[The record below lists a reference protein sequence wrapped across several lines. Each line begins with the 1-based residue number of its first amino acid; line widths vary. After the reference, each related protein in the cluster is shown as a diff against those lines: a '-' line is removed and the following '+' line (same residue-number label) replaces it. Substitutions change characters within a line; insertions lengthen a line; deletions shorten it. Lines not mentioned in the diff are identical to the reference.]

1 MAATAL
7 ALTGLAVLGIGH
19 WRRRAPALPPV
30 ERDIAD
36 ISFGAAAGGPML
48 ALERAPSPAPSQA
61 PAMPEPGAAPGAG
74 DLPVPTTY
82 AEALEILGASPEA
95 STSAIK
101 KIVDGLRQS
110 WHPDHARS
118 EADRLHRE
126 ARVCQINVA
135 WDLVSQQRSA
145 A

>member
-1 MAATAL
+1 
-7 ALTGLAVLGIGH
+7 VLGFRR
-19 WRRRAPALPPV
+19 WRRRAPAPPPV

-36 ISFGAAAGGPML
+36 ISFGGAPGGSML
-48 ALERAPSPAPSQA
+48 ALERVPAAPDAPAPHMSE
-61 PAMPEPGAAPGAG
+61 PAATGGAT
-74 DLPVPTTY
+74 DLPVPSTY
-82 AEALEILGASPEA
+82 AEALEVLGASPEA

-126 ARVCQINVA
+126 ARVRQINVA
-135 WDLVSQQRSA
+135 WDLVSQRRSA

>member
-1 MAATAL
+1 
-7 ALTGLAVLGIGH
+7 
-19 WRRRAPALPPV
+19 
-30 ERDIAD
+30 
-36 ISFGAAAGGPML
+36 ML
-48 ALERAPSPAPSQA
+48 ALERAPSPASSEA
-61 PAMPEPGAAPGAG
+61 SAMPEPDGDAGAA
-74 DLPVPTTY
+74 DLAVPTTY
-82 AEALEILGASPEA
+82 DEALEVLGASPEA

-126 ARVCQINVA
+126 ARMCQINVA